1 MLQVQVTLLGGF
13 VVTVGGVPI
22 ADASWKRRHA
32 AAVVKVL
39 ALAPGQRLHREQVM
53 DLLWPQDTIAE
64 AVPKLHKAAHFA
76 RRAIGVPDAVV
87 LRGDQVVLC
96 PGGSVT
102 VDAVQFE
109 ELARRALATGDA
121 AAAREALALYGGE
134 LLPGDRYE
142 EWAEPRREQL
152 QRSHLD
158 LLRLDGRW
166 EAVAELDPGDER
178 AHLALMRQYAATGD
192 RHGALRQ
199 FERLDRAL
207 RQELGVAPGRE
218 ASALRDRLLADPGVF
233 SRRDDPLIGRDL
245 ELSVA
250 DGALLDAAAGRSRT
264 LVVVGEA
271 GSGKSSLLAAVT
283 AGAAELGMA
292 AGHGT
297 AARVEGAWPYAP
309 VIEALCGVCRQD
321 RALLRRLA
329 GRHREE
335 IERARN
341 GTAGSWSGQSAH
353 QPLFLAAA
361 ELVSLAAAGHGLL
374 LTIDD
379 IHDADDGSLRL
390 LHYLARSARGQRVC
404 IVLAHRPVPAASP
417 LEATRRSLIERYGA
431 AELRLGPL
439 TDHDAAALIR
449 RYVADSPAELVKLV
463 TTLGRG
469 VPFLVTELARRA
481 VLITGAGPGSAAG
494 QDWGQALQASVFAPL
509 RPATREVLQ
518 RVAVVGASFDTDE
531 FVALSGVA
539 EEEAFG
545 HLDDALGARII
556 EPASAGYRF
565 RHGLIRDALTG
576 DVPAHWRRQVHRN
589 TARRLVKLGASPAR
603 IGHHFLAAGAGPD
616 AVPHLLSAAETES
629 AVGAYRDALALVD
642 AIRPHAVGQCRT
654 RALSLRADL
663 LTAIGDPMAGPAY
676 RDALGGAGP
685 ADARRL
691 RARLANSAVMA
702 GDLATA
708 AAALD
713 GLDTDG
719 GADDA
724 DILLARGKYAFF
736 TADFDAARTAAE
748 QAQRLILAGERN
760 WQVLDLVT
768 LRGLLAHRSDQWFAQ
783 MGAELYR
790 TREDPGMAGVIFDGY
805 LCSAEYLLYGPT
817 PYPEVLELARDLY
830 RTAERSGARRAAA
843 FARALTGE
851 AALLTGDLDL
861 AAAELTEACTEH
873 RDLGS
878 GAGEAHSL
886 QRLAE
891 VRLAQG
897 DDAAARRL
905 LERALPLARDSIV
918 AKHLLHRVFGTMI
931 RAAASRPEAI
941 QAAERAESMLGWD
954 DFCQFCS
961 IMLAVPAT
969 IAYARGGD
977 LDAARRH
984 LAAAMR
990 SAPVWRDTAW
1000 EAGLAEAEAAVA
1012 AASGDPGT
1020 ARARLQRAV
1029 GQFQRVGQPLDA
1041 ERCRRAVGLIARE
1054 PAGRGSRPAAARRS
1068 GRRREQL
1075 QGDVVRVAERQART
1089 VARVLDL
1096 AVGHAQ
1102 RVQAG
1107 GPLGQLGAA
1116 RAAERDVV
1124 KAGPALV
1131 ECVLAVQVGK
1141 AVQPEQ
1147 RAAQLVD
1154 DVPERAGVLV
1164 QDRLDAEDAG
1174 VPGLADRQVGH
1185 RYGDV
1190 RDGGDGS

>member
-1 MLQVQVTLLGGF
+1 MPEIQVTLLGRF
-13 VVTVGGVPI
+13 AVTVGGVPV

-39 ALAPGQRLHREQVM
+39 ALAPGRRLHREQVI
-53 DLLWPQDTIAE
+53 DLVWPRDTIAE

-102 VDAVQFE
+102 VDAVRFE
-109 ELARRALATGDA
+109 ELARRALAAGDA
-121 AAAREALALYGGE
+121 AAAGEALALYGGE
-134 LLPGDRYE
+134 LLPADRYE
-142 EWAEPRREQL
+142 EWAEARRDEL
-152 QRSHLD
+152 RHSHLD

-166 EAVAELDPGDER
+166 EAVAELDPADER
-178 AHLALMRQYAATGD
+178 AHLALMRQHAANGD
-192 RHGALRQ
+192 RHAALRQ
-199 FERLDRAL
+199 FERLDRTL
-207 RQELGVAPGRE
+207 RRELGVAPGRE
-218 ASALRDRLLADPGVF
+218 ASALRDRLLAEPGVF
-233 SRRDDPLIGRDL
+233 PRHDDPLIGRDL
-245 ELSVA
+245 ELSAA
-250 DGALLDAAAGRSRT
+250 DGALLDAAGGRSRT
-264 LVVVGEA
+264 LIVVGEA
-271 GSGKSSLLAAVT
+271 GSGKSSLLTAVAARAT
-283 AGAAELGMA
+283 ELGLA

-297 AARVEGAWPYAP
+297 AAPVEGAWPYAP
-309 VIEALCGVCRQD
+309 VIEALCGVCQQD
-321 RALLRRLA
+321 PALLARLS
-329 GRHREE
+329 GRHRDE
-335 IERARN
+335 IDRARN
-341 GTAGSWSGQSAH
+341 GTPGSWAGQSAH
-353 QPLFLAAA
+353 QRLFLAAA
-361 ELVSLAAAGHGLL
+361 ELVSLAAADRGLL

-379 IHDADDGSLRL
+379 VHDADDGSLRL
-390 LHYLARSARGQRVC
+390 LHYLARSAGGQRLC
-404 IVLAHRPVPAASP
+404 IVLAHRPVPAVTA
-417 LEATRRSLIERYGA
+417 LEATRRSLIDRYGA
-431 AELRLGPL
+431 AELGLGPL
-439 TDHDAAALIR
+439 GDRDTVALIR
-449 RYVADSPAELVKLV
+449 RHVAEPSAELVRLV
-463 TTLGRG
+463 TTLSGG

-481 VLITGAGPGSAAG
+481 AG
-494 QDWGQALQASVFAPL
+494 QDPGAGQDSAIGPDWGQVLQASMFARL

-518 RVAVVGASFDTDE
+518 RVALAGASFDTDE
-531 FVALSGVA
+531 FVALSGAA
-539 EEEAFG
+539 EGEAFG
-545 HLDDALGARII
+545 HLDDALAARII

-565 RHGLIRDALTG
+565 RHCLIRDALTG
-576 DVPAHWRRQVHRN
+576 DVPAHRRRQVHRD
-589 TARRLVKLGASPAR
+589 TARRLVELGASPAR
-603 IGHHFLAAGAGPD
+603 IGHHFLAAGAGAD

-642 AIRPHAVGQCRT
+642 AIRPHAAGPCRT

-676 RDALGGAGP
+676 RDALGGASP

-768 LRGLLAHRSDQWFAQ
+768 LRGLLAHRSGQWFGQ

-790 TREDPGMAGVIFDGY
+790 TREDPGMAGAIFDGY

-817 PYPEVLELARDLY
+817 PYAEVMELARDL
-830 RTAERSGARRAAA
+830 RGTAERSGARRAAA

-851 AALLTGDLDL
+851 AALLSGQLDL
-861 AAAELTEACTEH
+861 AAAELTEASAEH
-873 RDLGS
+873 RNLGS

-897 DDAAARRL
+897 DDAEARRL
-905 LERALPLARDSIV
+905 LERALPLARNSIV

-931 RAAASRPEAI
+931 RAATSRSGARE
-941 QAAERAESMLGWD
+941 AAERAESMFGWD

-969 IAYARGGD
+969 IACARDGD

-984 LAAAMR
+984 LAAAAR

-1000 EAGLAEAEAAVA
+1000 EAGLAEAQAAVA

-1020 ARARLQRAV
+1020 ARARLQWAAA
-1029 GQFQRVGQPLDA
+1029 QFQQVGQPLDA
-1041 ERCRRAVGLIARE
+1041 ERCRRALGLIARE
-1054 PAGRGSRPAAARRS
+1054 PAGREVPARRS
-1068 GRRREQL
+1068 
-1075 QGDVVRVAERQART
+1075 
-1089 VARVLDL
+1089 L
-1096 AVGHAQ
+1096 AG
-1102 RVQAG
+1102 QAG
-1107 GPLGQLGAA
+1107 GANSS
-1116 RAAERDVV
+1116 RAMLSGSRNDR
-1124 KAGPALV
+1124 
-1131 ECVLAVQVGK
+1131 
-1141 AVQPEQ
+1141 PE
-1147 RAAQLVD
+1147 
-1154 DVPERAGVLV
+1154 P
-1164 QDRLDAEDAG
+1164 
-1174 VPGLADRQVGH
+1174 
-1185 RYGDV
+1185 
-1190 RDGGDGS
+1190 